1 MHTKELD
8 RLRKTIR
15 ARYLEAEIAAL
26 WKTVCEREAEITTL
40 HLKHES
46 EVKALDEALG
56 IAMTDNAALRLEK
69 AKEFFACAKIAGDLR
84 REVERLRKDLEE
96 QKIWHEYF

>member
-1 MHTKELD
+1 MKNIEEIED
-8 RLRKTIR
+8 TIR
-15 ARYLEAEIAAL
+15 RLTESIEAFLHLCDRQE
-26 WKTVCEREAEITTL
+26 KEITTL